1 MGRLNVG
8 NGPVGLDT
16 SIFIHYIEAHRKYLP
31 LVEPIFQAA
40 DAGGVTIVTSA
51 VTLLELL
58 VMPYRNDDAP
68 LATKYEQ
75 LLTRSRG
82 VRLVALDHSQ
92 LRAAAYLRA
101 SHGLRTMDAI
111 QLAAALA
118 SGCSTFVT
126 NDLKLPKIPGLKVVQ
141 LKDLI

>member
-1 MGRLNVG
+1 MIGAG
-8 NGPVGLDT
+8 EPVALDT
-16 SIFIHYIEAHRKYLP
+16 SIFIYYIEEHQPFLHLVDP
-31 LVEPIFQAA
+31 LFEAA
-40 DAGGVTIVTSA
+40 DRGGTPIVTSA

-58 VMPYRNDDAP
+58 VLPYRKGDTG
-68 LATKYEQ
+68 LAERYEQ

-82 VRLVALDHSQ
+82 VRLVELDHSQ

-101 SHGLRTMDAI
+101 LHRLRTIDAI

-126 NDLKLPKIPGLKVVQ
+126 NDLRVTSVPGLSVVQ
-141 LKDLI
+141 LSGMI